1 MTAVTQRSA
10 AQLATEIT
18 SIERELMQAHS
29 ENSQMRTKRQR
40 LMAAGD
46 AGAIAE
52 CNADIAR
59 TDKLIVQ
66 LTERAQD
73 TREAVKFANA
83 RDIQA
88 ANQKSY
94 ALIQKTVSDCALHAG
109 KLDSIIRDFGETLAA
124 LGSAKEEADSAMRRA
139 GVEPVH
145 DHLTA
150 AHILNV
156 CDMALYVAS
165 GGKFG
170 KPVGLD
176 SIHQLRESGR
186 AKLAK
191 AAIEYRELS
200 LRHARITLRIS
211 EVQ

>member
-1 MTAVTQRSA
+1 MTAATQRTA

-18 SIERELMQAHS
+18 SIEHELMEAHR

-46 AGAIAE
+46 AQRIAE

-59 TDKLIVQ
+59 TDKLIAQ

-88 ANQKSY
+88 ANEKNY
-94 ALIQKTVSDCALHAG
+94 ALIQKAVGDCSSEAG
-109 KLDSIIRDFGETLAA
+109 KLDSIIRDFGQALAA
-124 LGSAKEEADSAMRRA
+124 LGAAKEAADSAMSRA

-145 DHLTA
+145 DHLTR
-150 AHILNV
+150 AHILNL
-156 CDMALYVAS
+156 CDQGLYVVS

-170 KPVGLD
+170 KPVGLQSLD
-176 SIHQLRESGR
+176 ELRQSGS

-200 LRHARITLRIS
+200 LRHARRTLRI